1 MGVYKSDSWKKASV
15 FNPLTGDVAL
25 MTTLIGGETFLA
37 PQEEIV
43 QETTNGN
50 YISQWRHRVQFAC
63 SDWDAFDT
71 LKGFKDGHIA
81 VRAAASAESLNC
93 ANLQWYESVQIK
105 ELRKVPKPRRADGD
119 SHFVVVLEY
128 EGDENAAIFNNVN
141 LLHQRNVNGVV
152 VNGFVDTNADN
163 LAEGW
168 AIVGGAATSFV
179 GGVQTITPTN
189 PISDCYLV
197 SGATAGTGLVFPI
210 ASDLTLSFET
220 TKLHADT
227 NKLFMIS
234 RSFAAGYLSDAAV
247 TITEIGRKPLL
258 KEGATQYFVE
268 VRILNIQ
275 NVDGTDTAAGKEPC
289 LRTDGSSEY
298 IAG

>member
-25 MTTLIGGETFLA
+25 MTTLIGSETFLA
-37 PQEEIV
+37 PLEEIT

-63 SDWDAFDT
+63 SDWDAYDT

-81 VRAAASAESLNC
+81 VQAVAAAEILEC
-93 ANLQWYESVQIK
+93 ANLQWYESVKIK

-119 SHFVVVLEY
+119 SHFIVILEF

-141 LLHQRNVNGVV
+141 LLHQANVNGVV
-152 VNGFVDTNADN
+152 VTGFVDGDGDGIAD
-163 LAEGW
+163 GYS
-168 AIVGGAATSFV
+168 T
-179 GGVQTITPTN
+179 
-189 PISDCYLV
+189 
-197 SGATAGTGLVFPI
+197 SGAMNLNFLDGQQSI
-210 ASDLTLSFET
+210 ES
-220 TKLHADT
+220 
-227 NKLFMIS
+227 
-234 RSFAAGYLSDAAV
+234 LSDVLTKFTKTIIFPLPIEILWRFDAV
-247 TITEIGRKPLL
+247 KNSGFANDKVLGYDFSNTLIINNESS
-258 KEGATQYFVE
+258 
-268 VRILNIQ
+268 LNTGIEKIKIELPQ
-275 NVDGTDTAAGKEPC
+275 SIYSIVLGSPSVTTAYDIIVSKPC